1 MEWEPGKWD
10 MISKECGDIPLAEV
24 MELFLLLDDKL
35 LKSRVRLQEAWDEK
49 SEMNRKLQVTYDEK
63 AERGVQIQN
72 LKAQVKGL
80 KEQIKEMQVQEQ
92 ECEKK
97 WESFQGVSEPVTGA
111 TIVQMAKSADGYRR
125 PVRGMSW
132 TGMLKSTGKTMI

>member
-97 WESFQGVSEPVTGA
+97 WEQKWEKKEDEL
-111 TIVQMAKSADGYRR
+111 AKNKETLAKARAELKELKGRFF
-125 PVRGMSW
+125 VRVIRKIRKG
-132 TGMLKSTGKTMI
+132 